1 MFFTWWTHH
10 YKNSSWNYPTA
21 LKLYENDRDWNIL
34 FSPSICGTAWASWGT
49 YLTDIPSL
57 AQVEP
62 QGNMLLSTLNIRYDV
77 SCSDVFLSCR
87 DAQGSMYTSDGA
99 GLQDSRAPS
108 GRALY
113 TRSALDTHRLHQKG
127 HLQRRASQMRVKIPN
142 LTDVNF
148 IDKWSRMV
156 FSITFILFN
165 VVYWLYHVHLC
176 MQ

>member
-21 LKLYENDRDWNIL
+21 LKLYENDRDWSIL
-34 FSPSICGTAWASWGT
+34 FSPSICETAWAGWGT

-99 GLQDSRAPS
+99 GLQHRRAPS
-108 GRALY
+108 GRATMPGARW
-113 TRSALDTHRLHQKG
+113 TRTGFIRKG
-127 HLQRRASQMRVKIPN
+127 TCKGGHPR
-142 LTDVNF
+142 
-148 IDKWSRMV
+148 WESRYRTWLM
-156 FSITFILFN
+156 SIS
-165 VVYWLYHVHLC
+165 
-176 MQ
+176 